1 MFFFIAYH
9 YKHKS
14 VQWPHDALGAPAM
27 PEGDVMG
34 GGGGVPN
41 HHKNVG
47 QFCKIS
53 SGHCSPSKSACL
65 VQLIP

>member
-34 GGGGVPN
+34 GGGCQIIIKMWDNFARLALATAHLAKVPVWFN
-41 HHKNVG
+41 
-47 QFCKIS
+47 
-53 SGHCSPSKSACL
+53 
-65 VQLIP
+65 